1 MSLLAEVHCGKVRLP
16 MPQAKQTRKQTFT
29 FRYRDAERREQMNRK
44 IFDFAIAIISAIGAV
59 EVLINPL
66 ISQIELLQTIPTWIV
81 VVLHAALLLLVT
93 GVIFL

>member
-1 MSLLAEVHCGKVRLP
+1 
-16 MPQAKQTRKQTFT
+16 
-29 FRYRDAERREQMNRK
+29 MNRK